1 VAGALSGRAAGGRA
15 MTTHNTT
22 AIVCRVQVFDVGRLR
37 RYLRAVAAV
46 ADYAMRERSPREVWA
61 AVRILRRDVPAGLT
75 ALEGRA

>member
-1 VAGALSGRAAGGRA
+1 

-22 AIVCRVQVFDVGRLR
+22 AMVCRVQVFDVGRLR

-46 ADYAMRERSPREVWA
+46 ADYATRERSPREILA
-61 AVRILRRDVPAGLT
+61 AVQMLRRDLPAGLA